1 MRNRNIHIKTNNILI
16 LDFGKDWKVLRTP
29 YIGEAETIYSK
40 EDADNMSLLSAEY
53 TQNDNIIL
61 AGETDDN
68 YTIKKLNINGKVS
81 DSYKWEKGD
90 GVKSPIY
97 RIDEGIYRINIFND
111 FQIWSENK
119 GIAQDTKKDFKNIFC
134 WDSLGS
140 LILLSFR
147 EKTRVDEVEEG
158 KYFNVNI
165 SYGSTDTLH
174 AMCSLETES
183 KLKYYPYIA
192 SERTQDVIALGDEML
207 YLRELLMKFRNNPY
221 AQELA
226 KAIKEDEEKIAK
238 ENEEKYNAKQL
249 LLKKLKET
257 KNLYKH

>member
-1 MRNRNIHIKTNNILI
+1 MSSNIHIKTNNILI
-16 LDFGKDWKVLRTP
+16 LDFSKDWKLIHTFNM
-29 YIGEAETIYSK
+29 GEAKTIYSK
-40 EDADNMSLLSAEY
+40 EDADNMRLLSAEY

-68 YTIKKLNINGKVS
+68 YTIKKLNINGKVY
-81 DSYKWEKGD
+81 DSYKWEKAD
-90 GVKSPIY
+90 GVKSSIC
-97 RIDEGIYRINIFND
+97 RIDEGIYRINIFDD

-119 GIAQDTKKDFKNIFC
+119 GIAQDTKADLRKIFS
-134 WDSLGS
+134 WSNLGV
-140 LILLSFR
+140 LSF
-147 EKTRVDEVEEG
+147 EAKTRVNEVEEG

-174 AMCSLETES
+174 AMCSLEAES
-183 KLKYYPYIA
+183 KLKYFPYIA

-207 YLRELLMKFRNNPY
+207 YLRELLMKFRNNSY

-226 KAIKEDEEKIAK
+226 KAIKEDKEKQYQKNK
-238 ENEEKYNAKQL
+238 ERYNAEKL

-257 KNLYKH
+257 TNKY